1 MIGFGAELVA
11 GPDMD
16 GPVRLDVNGLRPDL
30 WPRNG
35 VRVEPDPLSAPFTP
49 ARIIN
54 TGGET
59 WHRCN
64 VELKRPLKLG
74 ETVWIR
80 VRTADGT
87 SQNRRIGPMGPGSL
101 ASLLTGPLTDLQ
113 VTREQIGPLTLI
125 SNTALPDG
133 SADLVLRYECQ
144 AEGVELIAVG
154 PEANTAEED
163 LIIHGC
169 IISTNRININYY

>member
-1 MIGFGAELVA
+1 MIGFGPELVGGA
-11 GPDMD
+11 QID
-16 GPVRLDVNGLRPDL
+16 GAVRLDVNGLRPDL

-35 VRVEPDPLSAPFTP
+35 VRVEPDPLPAPFTP

-74 ETVWIR
+74 ETVLIR

-101 ASLLTGPLTDLQ
+101 ASLLTGPLSNLK
-113 VTREQIGPLTLI
+113 VTREQIGPLSLV

-144 AEGVELIAVG
+144 AEGVEAIAVG
-154 PEANTAEED
+154 PETNIIGMHLIVYNCTAR
-163 LIIHGC
+163 
-169 IISTNRININYY
+169 SP

>member
-1 MIGFGAELVA
+1 MIGFGAELV
-11 GPDMD
+11 GGSDMD

-35 VRVEPDPLSAPFTP
+35 VRVEPAPLPAPFTP

-101 ASLLTGPLTDLQ
+101 ASLLTGPLTDLK
-113 VTREQIGPLTLI
+113 VTREQIGPLTLV
-125 SNTALPDG
+125 SNTAQPDG
-133 SADLVLRYECQ
+133 SADLVLRYQCQ
-144 AEGVELIAVG
+144 AEGVDSIAVG
-154 PEANTAEED
+154 PEADTIGASLVVQVCLVTD
-163 LIIHGC
+163 RPRL
-169 IISTNRININYY
+169 

>member
-1 MIGFGAELVA
+1 MIGFGPELVSGA
-11 GPDMD
+11 PAD

-35 VRVEPDPLSAPFTP
+35 VRVEPDPLPAPFTP
-49 ARIIN
+49 ARLIN

-64 VELKRPLKLG
+64 VELKRPLRIG

-101 ASLLTGPLTDLQ
+101 ASLLTGPLSNLE
-113 VTREQIGPLTLI
+113 VTREQIGPLTLV

-144 AEGVELIAVG
+144 AEGVEFIAVG
-154 PEANTAEED
+154 PETN
-163 LIIHGC
+163 IIGRHL
-169 IISTNRININYY
+169 TVYYFVAQSA

>member
-1 MIGFGAELVA
+1 MIGFGAELIG

-35 VRVEPDPLSAPFTP
+35 VRVEPDPLPAPFTP

-54 TGGET
+54 TGGQT

-64 VELKRPLKLG
+64 VELKRPLKHG

-113 VTREQIGPLTLI
+113 VTREQVGPLTLI

-144 AEGVELIAVG
+144 AEGVDSVAIG
-154 PEANTAEED
+154 PEADTIGESLVIQVCLVTD
-163 LIIHGC
+163 SPHL
-169 IISTNRININYY
+169 

>member
-1 MIGFGAELVA
+1 MIGFGAELVG

-35 VRVEPDPLSAPFTP
+35 VRVEPDPLPAPFTP

-64 VELKRPLKLG
+64 VELKRPLNLG

-101 ASLLTGPLTDLQ
+101 ASLLTGPLSDLQ
-113 VTREQIGPLTLI
+113 VTREQVGPLTLV
-125 SNTALPDG
+125 SNTAQPDG
-133 SADLVLRYECQ
+133 SADLVLRYQCQ
-144 AEGVELIAVG
+144 AEGVEFIAVG
-154 PEANTAEED
+154 PEASELEQHV
-163 LIIHGC
+163 IIN
-169 IISTNRININYY
+169 SLLATK

>member
-1 MIGFGAELVA
+1 MIGFGPELVSGA
-11 GPDMD
+11 PAD

-35 VRVEPDPLSAPFTP
+35 VRVEPDPLPAPFTP
-49 ARIIN
+49 ARLIN

-64 VELKRPLKLG
+64 VELKRPLRIG

-101 ASLLTGPLTDLQ
+101 ASLLTGPLSNLE
-113 VTREQIGPLTLI
+113 VTREQIGPLTLV

-133 SADLVLRYECQ
+133 GADLVLRYECQ
-144 AEGVELIAVG
+144 VEGVYHVAIG
-154 PEANTAEED
+154 PETQSIDSFVIAHY
-163 LIIHGC
+163 LMVSSH
-169 IISTNRININYY
+169 Y